1 MKLKSKGFLIPLVCV
16 LIGLALGIYIT
27 SDLELVRTGFGSD
40 KAKAINLG
48 SSEGT
53 PEELLQLQ
61 NTSRAFVL
69 IAKMVRP
76 VVVTISSERVLKD
89 IPSFHRNLPR
99 SPFDDFFG
107 EDFFEKFFRTPTPEG
122 ELRQR
127 GLGSGVIVSSDGYI
141 LTNYHVISGAEK
153 IRATLSDKR
162 RFDAEVVGTDPQ
174 TDVAVIKIDA
184 EDLPVAR
191 FGSSRDIEVGEWVL
205 AVGSPFSEQLEQT
218 VTAGIV
224 SAKGRSNV
232 GLAEYED
239 FIQTDAAIN
248 PGNSGGALVNLEG
261 KVIGINTAILSRSG
275 GYQGVGF
282 AIPIEMAKKVMEDL
296 VAKGKV
302 VRGWMGVIIQNI
314 DETMAQALG
323 LDEATGVVVSEVT
336 KESPADK
343 GGLKQGDIIL
353 ELEGK
358 KVDDTVGLRNM
369 VVETEPGTEVEVK
382 ILRDGKTKRITLTLG
397 ELSAETVASAETKEK
412 TVSKIGMSVQT
423 LSPSL
428 AAKLGYENEKG
439 VVVVE
444 VKAGGAAQAAGIAEG
459 DLIKEINREKV
470 TNTSEYE
477 EALAKSEPGEAAL
490 FLIRRESA
498 TLFVALR
505 MPE

>member
-1 MKLKSKGFLIPLVCV
+1 MRLKSKSFLIPLVSI
-16 LIGLALGIYIT
+16 LIGLTLGIYIA
-27 SDLELVRTGFGSD
+27 SDLGLVRTGFSSD
-40 KAKAINLG
+40 KAKGIRLG
-48 SSEGT
+48 SSEDV
-53 PEELLQLQ
+53 PEELLDLH
-61 NTSRAFVL
+61 NTSRAFVM

-76 VVVTISSERVLKD
+76 VVVTISSERVIKNV
-89 IPSFHRNLPR
+89 PGFHRNLPS
-99 SPFDDFFG
+99 SPFEDFFG

-127 GLGSGVIVSSDGYI
+127 GLGSGVIVSSDGYVV
-141 LTNYHVISGAEK
+141 TNYHVVSGAEK
-153 IRATLSDKR
+153 IRVTLSDERK
-162 RFDAEVVGTDPQ
+162 FDAEIVGTDPQ
-174 TDVAVIKIDA
+174 TDVAVIKVDA
-184 EDLPVAR
+184 GDLPVAR
-191 FGSSRDIEVGEWVL
+191 FGSSRDMEVGEWVL

-248 PGNSGGALVNLEG
+248 PGNSGGALVNLKGE
-261 KVIGINTAILSRSG
+261 VIGINTAILSRSG

-282 AIPIEMAKKVMEDL
+282 AIPMDMVKKVMKDL
-296 VAKGKV
+296 LDKGKV

-323 LDEATGVVVSEVT
+323 LDEAAGVVVSEVT
-336 KESPADK
+336 KGSPADK

-353 ELEGK
+353 EFEGE

-369 VVETEPGTEVEVK
+369 VVETNPGTEVEVS
-382 ILRDGKTKRITLTLG
+382 ILRNGKAKRIKLELAELPG
-397 ELSAETVASAETKEK
+397 EEAAPPGAKEK
-412 TVSKIGMSVQT
+412 TVTKIGMTVQT
-423 LSPSL
+423 LTPSL
-428 AAKLGYENEKG
+428 ASRLGLENEEG

-444 VKAGGAAQAAGIAEG
+444 VKGGSAAQAAGIAKG
-459 DLIKEINREKV
+459 DLIKEVNKERV
-470 TNTSEYE
+470 TDVSEYE
-477 EALAKSEPGEAAL
+477 DALAKSGPGDAVL

-498 TLFVALR
+498 TLFVAMR